1 MKFLRI
7 FLCVLFGA
15 VLVFGQVLAFTVW
28 YRLHNGMLFLGV
40 MLAFDTAGIT
50 GLMFARGYFMKRK
63 AAGALLIGVSIVL
76 LSCGG
81 MPKTGNGNSITSE
94 RAVSSFDRV
103 HVAANA
109 LVRIHLAE
117 ETRVIVSADSNLNEF
132 IGVET
137 KKNTLEIKT
146 RPARKYSHPHF
157 TVDVYSPIISG
168 VSVKGP
174 GSIELVDK
182 ISAPSFRVNST
193 GDGSITGAIEC
204 GTFEANMVGS
214 CVISVTGSA
223 ERAGI
228 NVVGEG
234 TFNGKDFKLIHA
246 DIVIT
251 GEGSITL
258 WATDSLTSTITGS
271 GEVKYRGDPV
281 IDFSGAG
288 SCRFVRF
295 PDEAGFPEG
304 TGLSG

>member
-7 FLCVLFGA
+7 FLCALFGA
-15 VLVFGQVLAFTVW
+15 VLVFGQVLAFMVW
-28 YRLHNGMLFLGV
+28 HQLHNGTLFLGV
-40 MLAFDTAGIT
+40 MLAFDVAGIA
-50 GLMFARGYFMKRK
+50 GLMFARGSFMKGK
-63 AAGALLIGVSIVL
+63 AAGALLIGVSIAL

-94 RAVSSFDRV
+94 RVVSSFDRV

-117 ETRVIVSADSNLNEF
+117 DTRVIVSADSNLNEF
-132 IGVET
+132 IGVKT

-146 RPARKYSHPHF
+146 RPAHKYSHPHF
-157 TVDVYSPIISG
+157 TVDVYSPAISG
-168 VSVKGP
+168 VSLEGP
-174 GSIELVDK
+174 GRIELMDK

-193 GDGSITGAIEC
+193 GNGSITGTIEC
-204 GTFEANMVGS
+204 GTFSANMVGS

-223 ERAGI
+223 ERARI

-234 TFNGKDFKLIHA
+234 AFNGKDFKLTHA

-251 GEGSITL
+251 GEGSMTL
-258 WATDSLTSTITGS
+258 WATDSLTGAITGS
-271 GEVKYRGDPV
+271 GDIKYRGDPV

-288 SCRFVRF
+288 SYRFERL
-295 PDEAGFPEG
+295 PEAG
-304 TGLSG
+304 LSE